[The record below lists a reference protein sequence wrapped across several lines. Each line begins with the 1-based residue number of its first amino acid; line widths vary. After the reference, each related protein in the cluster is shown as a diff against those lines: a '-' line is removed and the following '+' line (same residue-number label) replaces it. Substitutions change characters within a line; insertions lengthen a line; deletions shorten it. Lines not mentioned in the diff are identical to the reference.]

1 MNFNKIQ
8 PQQLQMPTFFSN
20 SGDLAFTDLTTGFK
34 VELSRFLTGDFDISG
49 DLTINFRRIPQMSP
63 SIVFD
68 RDRGMLIG
76 GTNSTISG
84 EGNFVVNGDG
94 NLIGGEDNT
103 ILFSKDSYFQP
114 ASSGNVLIGGNTVTF
129 PSGVTGS
136 MMLGD
141 NNANRE
147 IEASNTIYVEFDSGQ
162 RFINGTVFEDNI
174 DVSGSSIFNGTAD
187 FENNFTV
194 NAPADFNDDFT
205 VSGDTT
211 IIGDINGSGNFDVTG
226 STFDFTGSAM
236 RYNGEQVA
244 LLGYVN
250 DAIDSA
256 KNYLENLIDDLE
268 VRVDDLEVRVGDLES
283 QTGSYVQTGNFVI
296 GSDTVDITI
305 DGTTITSS
313 GVVS

>member
-34 VELSRFLTGDFDISG
+34 VELSRFLTGDFNISG
-49 DLTINFRRIPQMSP
+49 DLTINSRNIPQMSP

-68 RDRGMLIG
+68 RDSGMLIG

-84 EGNFVVNGDG
+84 QGNFVVNGDG
-94 NLIGGEDNT
+94 NSIGGEDNT
-103 ILFSKDSYFQP
+103 ILFSKE
-114 ASSGNVLIGGNTVTF
+114 SSFEPFSSSNVLIGGTAVTF
-129 PSGVTGS
+129 PSGITGS

-147 IEASNTIYVEFDSGQ
+147 IGASNTLYVEFDSGQ
-162 RFINGTVFEDNI
+162 RFINNTVFEDNI
-174 DVSGSSIFNGTAD
+174 DVSGNSIFNGTAD

-194 NAPADFNDDFT
+194 NAPADFKDDFT

-211 IIGDINGSGNFDVTG
+211 IIGDINGSGNFDITG
-226 STFDFTGSAM
+226 STFDFTGSAI
-236 RYNGEQVA
+236 RYNGKQVA
-244 LLGYVN
+244 VEETVDESISSAVGSATGNLLPR
-250 DAIDSA
+250 I
-256 KNYLENLIDDLE
+256 EN
-268 VRVDDLEVRVGDLES
+268 LES
-283 QTGSYVQTGNFVI
+283 QTGLYVQTGNFVI
-296 GSDTVDITI
+296 GSDAVDITI
-305 DGTTITSS
+305 DGTTITIS